1 MCAGILVRHE
11 QAIRLSWCGTGGC
24 PYTSG
29 ALAAAGRAGGG
40 LSGGKGGT
48 WAEMAEAE
56 DAASGRCLH
65 SSTSQ
70 LNLSTFRD
78 TFMA

>member
-1 MCAGILVRHE
+1 
-11 QAIRLSWCGTGGC
+11 
-24 PYTSG
+24 
-29 ALAAAGRAGGG
+29 
-40 LSGGKGGT
+40 
-48 WAEMAEAE
+48 MAEAE